1 MGTTHTDVLAVGV
14 PVGALQTGLSVPTPL
29 STPLVGSG
37 QRAQPDFLINP
48 RARGRITGTVKQKSD
63 PVNLPLSRR
72 VRLYRERDGALMR
85 EAWSDAAGVYSFE
98 CVEEFEKYTVVAWD
112 YQRLYRAVVADN
124 LQPELMT

>member
-1 MGTTHTDVLAVGV
+1 MAEYLEILCSPVHISAADTDTSMPFPVGV
-14 PVGALQTGLSVPTPL
+14 LMC
-29 STPLVGSG
+29 GSG
-37 QRAQPDFLINP
+37 QRAQPDFLINHH
-48 RARGRITGTVKQKSD
+48 ARGRITGTVKQKSD